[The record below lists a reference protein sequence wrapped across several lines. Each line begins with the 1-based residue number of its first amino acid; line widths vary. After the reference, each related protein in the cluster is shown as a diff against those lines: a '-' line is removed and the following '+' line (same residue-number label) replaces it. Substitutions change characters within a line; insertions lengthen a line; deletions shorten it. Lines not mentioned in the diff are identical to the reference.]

1 MEKKLQEMIRMQR
14 ALDKAIYDGHDV
26 DYDYKKTKLALI
38 DELGELTHE
47 LKGNWCWWK
56 KTQKPVDRTKV
67 LEELVDCWHF
77 AMSIAYHDCDSW
89 GFKTYLICETVARRK
104 AETYDLYK
112 LITDVISSDFDLEP
126 IFALTYT
133 LGFTFDDVYWM
144 YLTKNAENFSRL
156 ERGY

>member
-14 ALDKAIYDGHDV
+14 ALDKAIYDGHGV
-26 DYDYKKTKLALI
+26 SYDYKKTKLALI

-47 LKGNWCWWK
+47 LKGDWCWWK
-56 KTQKPVDRTKV
+56 KTQKPVDRAKV

-77 AMSIAYHDCDSW
+77 AMSIAYHDCDKW
-89 GFKTYLICETVARRK
+89 GFKSYLTCETVARRK

-112 LITDVISSDFDLEP
+112 LVVNAINTEFDLDDML
-126 IFALTYT
+126 ALTYK
-133 LGFTFDDVYWM
+133 LGFTMTDVYDC
-144 YLTKNAENFSRL
+144 YLKKNAENFSRL